1 MGISPEEEGRGSHD
15 HFADSSATSFMN
27 QVMRTINEQSRSPAV
42 ERPSSSISA
51 QVQSSLLIPRITNQ
65 KPSLDYVLPPR
76 KKADEL
82 LETYWQLVDPLY
94 PFLDKAEI
102 MSAYNSM
109 WIGEGPG
116 YDEPTFLCLLN
127 AIFCLACALAES
139 IRPEERS
146 ASAGVFFL
154 RARELFD
161 FDIVRHPTV
170 LTVQCLLV
178 LGQYLQSTNE
188 PQECWTFVGL
198 AVRAAQS
205 LSLHQSSR
213 TDHVQNIEKR
223 DLLRRIWHGCVL
235 MDRALAM
242 TFGRPTMIS
251 SQAAVA
257 VPPPRAHRDPATC
270 YCSGA
275 SLSQEAVPT
284 DHHFFLESI
293 KLYEILNDILL
304 ALYSSPSKQD
314 LGMDPYEIYFSHANG
329 TNPAAI
335 FDLDRK
341 LLRWSCDLPIHLRT
355 DEDPEKHP
363 NHVRQAN
370 VLWLRFRHIRML
382 LFRPIL
388 SLFCTRHGNS
398 TDTLGDTMPERIAR
412 QCSLMCVELAQEII
426 AFFQSSLATTPP
438 QAQGFDSFLP
448 AWWYSLLYIY
458 TAATVLVAAQI
469 SPSLATEISTE
480 AVTASWE
487 GAIWVLKRFEGF
499 SKNTGN
505 AAAALEILY
514 DKVTLQYRE
523 TQNQATQQLNTTA
536 RSDLD
541 GRSSMP
547 NPDIFPSSKQQSRV
561 AKSGI
566 TDSRSAIPVAGTP
579 AKEPQ
584 PTLASD
590 SFFDLDSFSLDAN
603 DMSWLTSVPF
613 QLYSDWNAVNGT
625 Y

>member
-1 MGISPEEEGRGSHD
+1 M
-15 HFADSSATSFMN
+15 T
-27 QVMRTINEQSRSPAV
+27 RTK
-42 ERPSSSISA
+42 
-51 QVQSSLLIPRITNQ
+51 NQ

-82 LETYWQLVDPLY
+82 LETYWRLVDPLY
-94 PFLDKAEI
+94 PFLDKAETI
-102 MSAYNSM
+102 SAYNSI

-127 AIFCLACALAES
+127 AIFCLACSLGET
-139 IRPEERS
+139 IKPEERS
-146 ASAGVFFL
+146 ASATVFFL

-161 FDIVRHPTV
+161 FDIIRHPSV

-188 PQECWTFVGL
+188 PQECWIFVGL

-205 LSLHQSSR
+205 LSLHQPSR
-213 TDHVQNIEKR
+213 TDHVQDSEKR

-251 SQAAVA
+251 SQGAVT
-257 VPPPRAHRDPATC
+257 VPPPRAHQDPSTC
-270 YCSGA
+270 YCSGV
-275 SLSQEAVPT
+275 SLSREAVPT

-304 ALYSSPSKQD
+304 ALYSGPSEQD
-314 LGMDPYEIYFSHANG
+314 QEMDPYEIYFSHTKG
-329 TNPAAI
+329 THPAAI

-341 LLRWSCDLPIHLRT
+341 LLRWSRDLPIHLRT
-355 DEDPEKHP
+355 DQDAGKHP
-363 NHVRQAN
+363 CHVRQAN

-382 LFRPIL
+382 LFRPVL

-412 QCSLMCVELAQEII
+412 QCSVMCVELAQEII
-426 AFFQSSLATTPP
+426 AFFQSRLENTPS
-438 QAQGFDSFLP
+438 QFQSFDSLLP
-448 AWWYSLLYIY
+448 AWWYNVLYVY
-458 TAATVLVAAQI
+458 TAATVLVAARI
-469 SPSLATEISTE
+469 SPPLATEISAE

-487 GAIWVLKRFEGF
+487 GAIGVLKCFEAF

-505 AAAALEILY
+505 AATALEILY

-523 TQNQATQQLNTTA
+523 TQNQAVQQLNATA
-536 RSDLD
+536 RSFSD
-541 GRSSMP
+541 GQSNMP
-547 NPDIFPSSKQQSRV
+547 NPDLSLLSKQQSRV
-561 AKSGI
+561 VDSGF
-566 TDSRSAIPVAGTP
+566 TNSRTAIPVAGNP
-579 AKEPQ
+579 ANEPQ
-584 PTLASD
+584 PTTTGD
-590 SFFDLDSFSLDAN
+590 NFFDLDNFSLDTN

-613 QLYSDWNAVNGT
+613 QLYNDWDAVNGT
-625 Y
+625 F